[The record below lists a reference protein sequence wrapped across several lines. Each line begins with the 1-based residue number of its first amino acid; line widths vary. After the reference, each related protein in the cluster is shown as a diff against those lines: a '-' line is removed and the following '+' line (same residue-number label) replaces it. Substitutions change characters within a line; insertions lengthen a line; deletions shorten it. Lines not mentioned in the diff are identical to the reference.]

1 MFTFETKK
9 QTKQD
14 VLEYFRDHIPLRTS
28 AESFDEI
35 NETVSRVA
43 LGEYVD
49 ALVDDGVKYIFLKKD
64 EGDTVQCAFLTRS
77 GTEDSESRPGVSA
90 SIRYFGTTGLFKETS
105 LIKALDERHYYLCLP
120 TEFAEDAE
128 TAMKKNSY
136 DPIPVAQETGLDW
149 VYYPFEPQGYEER
162 LDPIFTAESKV
173 RSIHI
178 PFVTVTDRHGEF
190 YAKSDI
196 PETSRFR
203 AGYRRDADGYFRSS
217 WEANVARILDYKNI
231 PYEYEKQPY
240 ALETVHY
247 LPDFFLGGGI
257 ILEVKGVWDAD
268 SRKKVLQFT
277 KNITD
282 FKLLPIDQDVYID
295 LKRQFSDSLP
305 VWEDDGSPRFQ
316 RQEVAVVGLTF
327 FRAQLREGMNLRFF
341 REPDNEYD
349 GNAILATGE
358 DGTPIGHLSAE
369 WAAIYA
375 PKMDA
380 GMKYRGVVKELTSK
394 VMFVDMERENKGEII
409 LYDLFK

>member
-1 MFTFETKK
+1 MFTFETRK
-9 QTKQD
+9 QTEQA
-14 VLEYFRDHIPLRTS
+14 VLEYFRDHIPLWTS

-35 NETVSRVA
+35 NETVDRAA

-49 ALVDDGVKYIFLKKD
+49 ALVDDGVKYIFMKKD
-64 EGDTVQCAFLTRS
+64 EGDAVQCAFLTPR
-77 GTEDSESRPGVSA
+77 GAQERERRPGVKE
-90 SIRYFGTTGLFKETS
+90 SIRYFGATGLFKETS
-105 LIKALDERHYYLCLP
+105 LLKALDERHYYLCLP
-120 TEFAEDAE
+120 AEFAEDAE

-136 DPIPVAQETGLDW
+136 DPIPAPHETGLGW
-149 VYYPFEPQGYEER
+149 VYYPFEQQGHDER
-162 LDPIFTAESKV
+162 FNPVIEAESKV
-173 RSIHI
+173 RGIHI

-190 YAKSDI
+190 RAKSEI

-203 AGYRRDADGYFRSS
+203 DGYRRDTGHCFRSS
-217 WEANVARILDYKNI
+217 WEANVARVLAYKNI

-257 ILEVKGVWDAD
+257 ILEVKGAWDAEN
-268 SRKKVLQFT
+268 RKKVLQFS
-277 KNITD
+277 KNITG

-295 LKRQFSDSLP
+295 LKRQFLGSIP
-305 VWEDDGSPRFQ
+305 AWEDDSSPRFQ

-327 FRAQLREGMNLRFF
+327 FRAQLQAGMNLAFF

-349 GNAILATGE
+349 ANAILVTCE
-358 DGTPIGHLSAE
+358 DGTPVGHLSAE

-380 GMKYRGVVKELTSK
+380 GMKYRGVVKELTSR
-394 VMFVDMERENKGEII
+394 VMFADMERENTDEIV

>member
-1 MFTFETKK
+1 MFTFETRK
-9 QTKQD
+9 QTEQA
-14 VLEYFRDHIPLRTS
+14 VLEYFKGNIPVRTS

-35 NETVSRVA
+35 DETVDREA
-43 LGEYVD
+43 LGEYID
-49 ALVDDGVKYIFLKKD
+49 ALVDDGVKYVFLKHEAD
-64 EGDTVQCAFLTRS
+64 DVVQCAFLTPS
-77 GTEDSESRPGVSA
+77 GAEDRERRPGVKE
-90 SIRYFGTTGLFKETS
+90 SIHYFGATGLFKEIS
-105 LIKALDERHYYLCLP
+105 LVKALDERHYYLCLP
-120 TEFAEDAE
+120 AEFAEDAE
-128 TAMKKNSY
+128 TAMKKNRY
-136 DPIPVAQETGLDW
+136 DPVPQAHETGLDW
-149 VYYPFEPQGYEER
+149 VYYPFEQQGHGEQF
-162 LDPIFTAESKV
+162 DPIFEAESKV

-178 PFVTVTDRHGEF
+178 PFATVTDRNGEF
-190 YAKSDI
+190 RAKSEI

-203 AGYRRDADGYFRSS
+203 AGYRRDTAHYFRSS

-257 ILEVKGVWDAD
+257 ILEVKGAWDAE

-295 LKRQFSDSLP
+295 LKRQFSDRLP

-327 FRAQLREGMNLRFF
+327 FRAQLREGMNIRFF
-341 REPDNEYD
+341 REPDNEHD

-358 DGTPIGHLSAE
+358 DGTPVGHLSAE